1 MTEINQSQIL
11 LPSKSTSFSLAKYLT
26 VLLNR
31 IQPDP
36 ELLVLI
42 VALVIGGSSGL
53 AMILFHR
60 AIDLCKTLSFGKL
73 LGITSVWGGW
83 TVALIPIL
91 GGLMVG
97 GIKWFFPHVLGQD
110 FHRLIT
116 NTREQK
122 VSPWRPAIKMLAASV
137 SLGTGASLGPESPSV
152 EIGSVIG
159 ILLGQLFRV
168 SQDRIRLLLGA
179 GAAAGLAAGF
189 NAPIAGVFFALE
201 VVLGT
206 AFTTPAASL
215 ILLSAF
221 FSAAI
226 ARTFSGVHPAFELPG
241 FEVVGNWE
249 WLFYLGLGILASVV
263 AYSYTRAIKLAQAC
277 FRGEVPGWRWLGTLP
292 IWIKPLIGGVILGVV
307 ALKLPQVLGVDY
319 GTVEQILAGGKF
331 SVSLLCLLLIAKIVM
346 TAISLGSGFVGGVFA
361 PAMFLGACLGS
372 IYGNFIGAAFGSDL
386 AISPAPAY
394 AIVGMAAVL
403 AGSVKAP
410 LTAIALLFELTQN
423 YLIILPLMCA
433 VGMCVWIVELIQEQQ
448 STQGLNLQQMGMNLK
463 RQDDSEVLEQASVIN
478 MMSNNYLAL
487 PESMSILA
495 AGQKIVADR
504 CHTALVIDAAE
515 ELVGVVTV
523 ADIKTSLRLAE
534 EYSEELAIK
543 RSLKDICTSEILCV
557 YPDEPLL
564 EAWDR
569 MGVRGLYLLPVV
581 DKDNPRRALGII
593 TREQIELAG
602 DLISTK
608 TALEPYLSMNQ
619 TREENDGITYSGIKP
634 T

>member
-11 LPSKSTSFSLAKYLT
+11 LPSQSTSFSVARYLT
-26 VLLNR
+26 GLLNR
-31 IQPDP
+31 IQPNP

-91 GGLMVG
+91 GGLIVG
-97 GIKWFFPHVLGQD
+97 GIKWFFPNVLGQD
-110 FHRLIT
+110 FHSLIT
-116 NTREQK
+116 NTREQR
-122 VSPWRPAIKMLAASV
+122 VSPWRPAIKMFAASI

-159 ILLGQLFRV
+159 ILLGQLFKV
-168 SQDRIRLLLGA
+168 SKDRIRLLLGA

-226 ARTFSGVHPAFELPG
+226 ARTFAGAHPAFDLPG

-263 AYSYTRAIKLAQAC
+263 AYIYTRAIKLAQAC
-277 FRGEVPGWRWLGTLP
+277 FRGEVAGLGWLGELP
-292 IWIKPLIGGVILGVV
+292 LWVKPVVGGIILGGV

-331 SVSLLCLLLIAKIVM
+331 SVSLLCMLLLVKIVV

-372 IYGNFIGAAFGSDL
+372 VYGNFIGATFGSNL

-448 STQGLNLQQMGMNLK
+448 DTEGLNLQQMGMNLK
-463 RQDDSEVLEQASVIN
+463 RQDDSEVLKQISIADV
-478 MMSNNYLAL
+478 MSKDYLAL
-487 PESMSILA
+487 PESLSVVE
-495 AGQKIVADR
+495 AGRKIIAHKQ
-504 CHTALVIDAAE
+504 HTALVVDSIQQ
-515 ELVGVVTV
+515 LVGVVTV
-523 ADIKTSLRLAE
+523 ADFKTSLRLAHPE
-534 EYSEELAIK
+534 SDLQSV
-543 RSLKDICTSEILCV
+543 RDICTTEILCV
-557 YPDEPLL
+557 YPDEPLI
-564 EAWDR
+564 EAWER
-569 MGVRGLYLLPVV
+569 MGTRGLYLLPVV
-581 DKDNPRRALGII
+581 DKSNPRQVLGTI
-593 TREQIELAG
+593 TKEQIELAG

-608 TALEPYLSMNQ
+608 TALEPYLLIDREMEDRDLTMN
-619 TREENDGITYSGIKP
+619 IKY
-634 T
+634 

>member
-1 MTEINQSQIL
+1 MTDNQSQIL
-11 LPSKSTSFSLAKYLT
+11 LPSKSTPFSLARYLT
-26 VLLNR
+26 GLLNR
-31 IQPDP
+31 LQPSP
-36 ELLVLI
+36 ETLVLI

-53 AMILFHR
+53 VMILFHSCI
-60 AIDLCKTLSFGKL
+60 AETKDLSFGKL
-73 LGITSVWGGW
+73 LGIASVWGGW

-91 GGLMVG
+91 GGLIVG
-97 GIKWFFPHVLGQD
+97 GIKWFFPHVLGQN
-110 FHRLIT
+110 FHSLIS

-122 VSPWRPAIKMLAASV
+122 VSPWRPVIKMLAASV

-159 ILLGQLFRV
+159 ILLGQLFQV
-168 SQDRIRLLLGA
+168 SKDRIRLLLGA

-206 AFTTPAASL
+206 AFTTPAAGL

-221 FSAAI
+221 VSATI
-226 ARTFSGVHPAFELPG
+226 ARAFSGVHPAFELPG
-241 FEVVGNWE
+241 FEVIGNWE
-249 WLFYLGLGILASVV
+249 WLFYLALGLLAGVV
-263 AYSYTRAIKLAQAC
+263 AYIYTRAIELAQAC
-277 FRGEVPGWRWLGTLP
+277 FRGEVAGWHWLGALP
-292 IWIKPLIGGVILGVV
+292 TWVKPVVGGTILGVT

-331 SVSLLCLLLIAKIVM
+331 SVSLLCMLLVAKIIM
-346 TAISLGSGFVGGVFA
+346 TAVSLGSGFVGGVFA

-372 IYGNFIGAAFGSDL
+372 IYGNFIGATFSSNL

-448 STQGLNLQQMGMNLK
+448 DTEGLNLQQMGMNLK
-463 RQDDSEVLEQASVIN
+463 RQDDTEVLEQTFVVD
-478 MMSNNYLAL
+478 MMSANYLAL
-487 PESMSILA
+487 PESLSILEG
-495 AGQKIVADR
+495 GQEIVAHK
-504 CHTALVIDAAE
+504 CHTALVIDPAGQ
-515 ELVGVVTV
+515 LVGVVTV
-523 ADIKTSLRLAE
+523 ADLKTSLRSIKH
-534 EYSEELAIK
+534 SEGSRIE
-543 RSLKDICTSEILCV
+543 RSLKDICTTEILYVC
-557 YPDEPLL
+557 PDEALIAAR
-564 EAWDR
+564 ER
-569 MGVRGLYLLPVV
+569 MGARGLYLLPVV
-581 DKDNPRRALGII
+581 DRDNPRLILGVI
-593 TREQIELAG
+593 TKEQIELAS

-608 TALEPYLSMNQ
+608 KVLEPYLSS
-619 TREENDGITYSGIKP
+619 EH
-634 T
+634 

>member
-1 MTEINQSQIL
+1 MTDVNQSQIL
-11 LPSKSTSFSLAKYLT
+11 LPPKSTPFSIAKYLT
-26 VLLNR
+26 GLLNR
-31 IQPDP
+31 LQPSP
-36 ELLVLI
+36 ESLVLI

-60 AIDLCKTLSFGKL
+60 AIDLSKALSFGKL

-91 GGLMVG
+91 GGLIVG
-97 GIKWFFPHVLGQD
+97 GIKWFFPQVLGQD
-110 FHRLIT
+110 FHSLIS
-116 NTREQK
+116 NTREQRI
-122 VSPWRPAIKMLAASV
+122 SPWRPVIKMLAASI

-152 EIGSVIG
+152 EIGSNIG
-159 ILLGQLFRV
+159 ILLAQLFQV
-168 SQDRIRLLLGA
+168 SKDRIRLLLGA

-226 ARTFSGVHPAFELPG
+226 ARALSGVHPAFDLPG
-241 FEVVGNWE
+241 YEVVGNWE
-249 WLFYLGLGILASVV
+249 WLFYLGLGLLASIV
-263 AYSYTRAIKLAQAC
+263 AYTYTSAIKLAQAS
-277 FRGEVPGWRWLGTLP
+277 FRGEVAGLGWLGQLP
-292 IWIKPLIGGVILGVV
+292 IWVKPVIGGAILGMV

-331 SVSLLCLLLIAKIVM
+331 SVSLLCMLLATKIIV

-361 PAMFLGACLGS
+361 PAMFLGACLGYV
-372 IYGNFIGAAFGSDL
+372 YGNFIGATFGSEL

-433 VGMCVWIVELIQEQQ
+433 VGVCVWMVGLIQEQQ
-448 STQGLNLQQMGMNLK
+448 DTEGLNLQQMGMNLK
-463 RQDDSEVLEQASVIN
+463 RQDDSEVLEQTSVAD
-478 MMSNNYLAL
+478 MMSSNYLAL
-487 PESMSILA
+487 PESLSVIE
-495 AGQKIVADR
+495 AGREIVAHK
-504 CHTALVIDAAE
+504 CHTALVTDSTQ
-515 ELVGVVTV
+515 LVGVVTV
-523 ADIKTSLRLAE
+523 ADIKTSLRLVNE
-534 EYSEELAIK
+534 HSEKDKIG
-543 RSLKDICTSEILCV
+543 RSLQDICTTEILCV
-557 YPDEPLL
+557 YPDEALV
-564 EAWDR
+564 EAWER
-569 MGVRGLYLLPVV
+569 MGARGLYLLPVV
-581 DKDNPRRALGII
+581 DRDNPRKVLGII
-593 TREQIELAG
+593 TQEQIELAG

-608 TALEPYLSMNQ
+608 TALEPYLSIR
-619 TREENDGITYSGIKP
+619 TIKENDSTTYSGVKP
-634 T
+634 I

>member
-1 MTEINQSQIL
+1 MIDNHQSQVL
-11 LPSKSTSFSLAKYLT
+11 LPSKSTQFSITKYLT
-26 VLLNR
+26 GLLNR
-31 IQPDP
+31 LQPSP
-36 ELLVLI
+36 EFLVLI
-42 VALVIGGSSGL
+42 VALVIGGSSGFV
-53 AMILFHR
+53 MILFHQ
-60 AIDLCKTLSFGKL
+60 AIAFSKALSFGRL
-73 LGITSVWGGW
+73 LSITSVWGGW
-83 TVALIPIL
+83 TVALIPIF
-91 GGLMVG
+91 GGLIVG
-97 GIKWFFPHVLGQD
+97 GIKWFFPQVLGQD
-110 FHRLIT
+110 FHSLIS

-122 VSPWRPAIKMLAASV
+122 VSPWRPPIKMLAASV

-159 ILLGQLFRV
+159 ILIGQLFQV
-168 SQDRIRLLLGA
+168 SKDRIRLLLGA

-206 AFTTPAASL
+206 TFTTPAASL

-226 ARTFSGVHPAFELPG
+226 ARTFAGVHPAFELPG

-249 WLFYLGLGILASVV
+249 WLFYLGLGLLASVV
-263 AYSYTRAIKLAQAC
+263 AYSYTRAIKLAQAT
-277 FRGEVPGWRWLGTLP
+277 FRGEVAGFSWLGQLP
-292 IWIKPLIGGVILGVV
+292 LWVKPAIGGVILGTT

-331 SVSLLCLLLIAKIVM
+331 SVSLLCMLLLVKIVV

-361 PAMFLGACLGS
+361 PAMFLGACLGAV
-372 IYGNFIGAAFGSDL
+372 YGNFIGVMFGSDL

-423 YLIILPLMCA
+423 YLTILPLMCA
-433 VGMCVWIVELIQEQQ
+433 VGMCVWIVGLIQEQQ
-448 STQGLNLQQMGMNLK
+448 ETEGLNLQQMGMNLK
-463 RQDDSEVLEQASVIN
+463 RQDDSEILKQTSVVD

-495 AGQKIVADR
+495 AGQKIVAYQ
-504 CHTALVIDAAE
+504 CHTALVINAVE
-515 ELVGVVTV
+515 ELAGIVTI
-523 ADIKTSLRLAE
+523 ADIKTNLRAKHVEDLKQSLQ
-534 EYSEELAIK
+534 
-543 RSLKDICTSEILCV
+543 DIYTSEILCI
-557 YPDEPLL
+557 YPDEPLV
-564 EAWDR
+564 EAWER
-569 MGVRGLYLLPVV
+569 MGARGLYLLPVV
-581 DKDNPRRALGII
+581 DRENPRRVLGVI
-593 TREQIELAG
+593 TREQVELAG

-608 TALEPYLSMNQ
+608 TALEPYLS
-619 TREENDGITYSGIKP
+619 S
-634 T
+634 